1 MGPVGPGEPLA
12 VILRNGDSCRVF
24 LCVNVPRS
32 YRSSSYTS
40 AIIIHI
46 HHFISVKY
54 LCNKF
59 SEVELLGQRVCAFV
73 IVIDAVKLLHAG
85 NSSFLESF

>member
-12 VILRNGDSCRVF
+12 VILHNEDSCRVF

-40 AIIIHI
+40 AIIVHI
-46 HHFISVKY
+46 HFISVKY

-59 SEVELLGQRVCAFV
+59 SEVESLGQRVCAFV
-73 IVIDAVKLLHAG
+73 IVIDAVKLLHEG
-85 NSSFLESF
+85 NNSFLESF